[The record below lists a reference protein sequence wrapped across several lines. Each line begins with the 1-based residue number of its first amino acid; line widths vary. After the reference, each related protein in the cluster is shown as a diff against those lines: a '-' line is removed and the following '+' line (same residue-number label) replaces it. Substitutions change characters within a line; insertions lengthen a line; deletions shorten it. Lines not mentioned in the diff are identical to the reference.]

1 MQKISHARR
10 IAPLSCLLLSAL
22 LSACQTLPREIAERV
37 SASDAKASRL
47 ARDVGKIE
55 GAAQATSG
63 VQHEPGIWIGR
74 SLPRVSQ
81 TPLPQVFNQ
90 PATFERAVRSLDEF
104 AERITLRS
112 GIPTKVAADASRPGQ
127 TGNLI
132 DNKSGASSASGV
144 PPMPVGTPFGV
155 SGNPQTSNANA
166 PVRIDFSGGSLKG
179 LLDTVAARFGVS
191 WKYSNGTIQFF
202 RNDTRTFQITAVP
215 GDTELSTTVSS
226 AAASSGGDSGGG
238 SASSGINNNNSHST
252 GVKSQLSVYSSIEK
266 AVSIMLSAGGKV
278 VASPATGSIT
288 VSDTPDNLER
298 IALFIDRE
306 NQSMSRQVMV
316 NVTVLAVTLTRG
328 DNYGI
333 QWNAVYKTLSRKF
346 GITNTLAAAVN
357 ATAFSAAILDTASSK
372 FSGTNVLIEALSE
385 QGRVRRE
392 TTASVVTLNNQPVP
406 VQVAK
411 QTGYLKSS
419 QTTLTP
425 NVGSTTTLTPGTVT
439 SGFNMTILPNVLS
452 NGTVM
457 LQFATDISSLR
468 ALRKVSSNNSS
479 IETPE
484 IDTRNFLQRVAMKS
498 NETLIISGF
507 EQTDDNLTQQGTGTP
522 SNIFLGGS
530 NISQANKEIIV
541 ILITPITMRAS

>member
-1 MQKISHARR
+1 MNILRMSRLMSIPVIVTIGSLQG
-10 IAPLSCLLLSAL
+10 
-22 LSACQTLPREIAERV
+22 CQTLQRDITERV
-37 SASDAKASRL
+37 SASDLKSSRL
-47 ARDVGKIE
+47 VRDVGKVE
-55 GAAQATSG
+55 GASQNSSTI
-63 VQHEPGIWIGR
+63 QHEPGIWLGR

-81 TPLPQVFNQ
+81 APLPLIFNQ
-90 PATFERAVRSLDEF
+90 PATFERAVGSLDEF

-112 GIPTKVAADASRPGQ
+112 GIPAKVAADAATAGRP
-127 TGNLI
+127 TGSGA
-132 DNKSGASSASGV
+132 DNKSGGQSSGV
-144 PPMPVGTPFGV
+144 PALPTGMPGSTASTQGG
-155 SGNPQTSNANA
+155 S
-166 PVRIDFSGGSLKG
+166 VRIDFSGGSLKG
-179 LLDTVAARFGVS
+179 LLDTAAARFGVS
-191 WKYSNGTIQFF
+191 WKYANGTIQFF
-202 RNDTRTFQITAVP
+202 RNDTRTFQIAAVP
-215 GDTELSTTVSS
+215 GDTEVRANVSS
-226 AAASSGGDSGGG
+226 AASSSSDGGG
-238 SASSGINNNNSHST
+238 GGGGGGGVNSSNSHST

-266 AVSIMLSAGGKV
+266 AVGIMLSAGGKV

-298 IALFIDRE
+298 IAVFIDKE

-316 NVTVLAVTLTRG
+316 NVTVLAVTLTKG

-346 GITNTLAAAVN
+346 GIANSLATVAG

-372 FSGTNVLIEALSE
+372 FAGTSVLIEALSE
-385 QGRVRRE
+385 QGQVRRE
-392 TTASVVTLNNQPVP
+392 TSASVVTLNNQPVP

-411 QTGYLKSS
+411 QTSYLKSS
-419 QTTLTP
+419 QTTLSA
-425 NVGSTTTLTPGTVT
+425 NVGSTTTLTPGIVT

-468 ALRKVSSNNSS
+468 ALRTVSSNSSS

-507 EQTDDNLTQQGTGTP
+507 EQTDDNLTQQGVGTP
-522 SNIFLGGS
+522 SNILLGGS
-530 NISQANKEIIV
+530 NIAKTNKEIIV
-541 ILITPITMRAS
+541 ILITPIAMRAS

>member
-1 MQKISHARR
+1 MRNTN
-10 IAPLSCLLLSAL
+10 LLLRVL
-22 LSACQTLPREIAERV
+22 LLLLPYMLSACQTLPRDITERV
-37 SASDAKASRL
+37 NATDTKASRL
-47 ARDVGKIE
+47 ARDVGKVE
-55 GAAQATSG
+55 GASQGSNAIL
-63 VQHEPGIWIGR
+63 HEPGIWIGR

-81 TPLPQVFNQ
+81 SPLPQLFNQ
-90 PATFERAVRSLDEF
+90 PATFERAVSSLDEF
-104 AERITLRS
+104 AERVTLRS
-112 GIPTKVAADASRPGQ
+112 GIPTKVAADAANAGR
-127 TGNLI
+127 TGGA
-132 DNKSGASSASGV
+132 SGARQNGV
-144 PPMPVGTPFGV
+144 PPLPTGTPGV
-155 SGNPQTSNANA
+155 ATGSSVPNIG
-166 PVRIDFSGGSLKG
+166 PVRIDYSGGSLKG
-179 LLDTVAARFGVS
+179 LLDTAAARFGVS
-191 WKYSNGTIQFF
+191 WKYANGTIQFF
-202 RNDTRTFQITAVP
+202 HNDTRTFQIAAVP
-215 GDTELSTTVSS
+215 GDTELSASVSS
-226 AAASSGGDSGGG
+226 AATSGGGDSGGG
-238 SASSGINNNNSHST
+238 GSNGGVNTSNSHST
-252 GVKSQLSVYSSIEK
+252 GVKSKLSVYSSIEK
-266 AVSIMLSAGGKV
+266 AVTIMLSANGKV

-298 IALFIDRE
+298 IALFIDKE

-346 GITNTLAAAVN
+346 GITNTLATVAN
-357 ATAFSAAILDTASSK
+357 ATGFAAAILDTASSK
-372 FSGTNVLIEALSE
+372 FAGSNVLIEALSE

-411 QTGYLKSS
+411 QTSYLKSS
-419 QTTLTP
+419 QTTITA

-439 SGFNMTILPNVLS
+439 SGFNMTILPNVLN

-468 ALRKVSSNNSS
+468 ALRVVSSNNSS

-484 IDTRNFLQRVAMKS
+484 VDTRNFLQRVAMKS

-530 NISQANKEIIV
+530 NVAQSNKEVIV
-541 ILITPITMRAS
+541 ILITPITMHAS

>member
-1 MQKISHARR
+1 MRSI
-10 IAPLSCLLLSAL
+10 PLPLRLLLLVLVSFL
-22 LSACQTLPREIAERV
+22 TACQTLQHDISDRV
-37 SASDAKASRL
+37 AATDTKASRM

-55 GAAQATSG
+55 GASQGSSA
-63 VQHEPGIWIGR
+63 VLHEPGIWIGR

-81 TPLPQVFNQ
+81 TPLPQLFNQ
-90 PATFERAVRSLDEF
+90 PATFERAVNSLDEF

-112 GIPTKVAADASRPGQ
+112 GIPTKVAADATQAGRA
-127 TGNLI
+127 GN
-132 DNKSGASSASGV
+132 ASSTQSSAV
-144 PPMPVGTPFGV
+144 PPLPTGTPGATSTTH
-155 SGNPQTSNANA
+155 SGQ
-166 PVRIDFSGGSLKG
+166 VRIDFSGGSLKG
-179 LLDTVAARFGVS
+179 LLDTAAARFGVS
-191 WKYSNGTIQFF
+191 WKYANGTIQFF
-202 RNDTRTFQITAVP
+202 RNDTRTFQISAVP
-215 GDTELSTTVSS
+215 GDTELHASVSS
-226 AAASSGGDSGGG
+226 AASSGGSEGGG
-238 SASSGINNNNSHST
+238 SAGGVNTSNSHST

-266 AVSIMLSAGGKV
+266 AVTIMLSAGGKV

-298 IALFIDRE
+298 IALFLDKE

-316 NVTVLAVTLTRG
+316 NVTVLAVTLSRG

-346 GITNTLAAAVN
+346 GITNTLAAVAN
-357 ATAFSAAILDTASSK
+357 TTAFSAAILDTASSK
-372 FSGTNVLIEALSE
+372 FAGTNVLIEALSE
-385 QGRVRRE
+385 QGKVRRE

-411 QTGYLKSS
+411 QTSYLKSS
-419 QTTLTP
+419 QTTITA
-425 NVGSTTTLTPGTVT
+425 NVSTTTLTPGTVT

-468 ALRKVSSNNSS
+468 ALRTVSSNTSS

-484 IDTRNFLQRVAMKS
+484 VDTRNFLQRVAMKS

-522 SNIFLGGS
+522 SNIFLGGTNVAQS
-530 NISQANKEIIV
+530 NKKIIV